1 MAAKLIE
8 LTREQLISRRRE
20 ILSQLGEVRLSGDG
34 AAQNVMTPDERELMI
49 ELGEVDFLLGD
60 GE

>member
-8 LTREQLISRRRE
+8 FTRDQLISRRHE
-20 ILSQLGEVRLSGDG
+20 IVSQLGDVRPVGEG